1 MKLKLI
7 IIIKANQYLKKYSK
21 INYIKKILANSMIAL
36 KKIRKGKRMAQINC
50 KNKIKKEKIRKPKGK
65 MN

>member
-1 MKLKLI
+1 
-7 IIIKANQYLKKYSK
+7 
-21 INYIKKILANSMIAL
+21 MIAL

>member
-1 MKLKLI
+1 MVLELI
-7 IIIKANQYLKKYSK
+7 IIIKANQYLKKCSK

-36 KKIRKGKRMAQINC
+36 KKIRKGERVAQINC
-50 KNKIKKEKIRKPKGK
+50 KTKIKKEKIRKPKGK